1 MPQPKTAV
9 IVTLGVLGWLISYA
23 FFFKW
28 LGEHQWAFFGGWYEA
43 FTSSDFATGLLMDL
57 VLTTAMLVALAIF
70 ERERLGP
77 RWTAA
82 VILSLALSVSI
93 SLTLY
98 LVATWLRRRD
108 EPGGAPAAGA
118 TNPSG

>member
-9 IVTLGVLGWLISYA
+9 IVTLGALGWLISYA
-23 FFFKW
+23 YFLKW
-28 LGEHQWAFFGGWYEA
+28 LGEHQWDFFGGWREA
-43 FTSSDFATGLLMDL
+43 FSSSDFATGLLLDL
-57 VLTTAMLVALAIF
+57 VLTSAMLIALAIF

-82 VILSLALSVSI
+82 VILSLALSVSV

-98 LVATWLRRRD
+98 LLAVWLRRPEAD
-108 EPGGAPAAGA
+108 AEPAPGEG
-118 TNPSG
+118 SG

>member
-9 IVTLGVLGWLISYA
+9 IVTLGILGWVISWLLFYR
-23 FFFKW
+23 W
-28 LGEHQWAFFGGWYEA
+28 LGEHQWDFFGGWREA
-43 FTSSDFATGLLMDL
+43 FTASDFATGLIMDL
-57 VLTTAMLVALAIF
+57 VLTSAMLIALALF

-82 VILSLALSVSI
+82 VILSLAISVSI

-98 LVATWLRRRD
+98 LVACWLRSA
-108 EPGGAPAAGA
+108 EEQAAAPPAA
-118 TNPSG
+118 NPGST